1 MRLRF
6 IVLVCL
12 VFFNSLS
19 SEAFALSTDSL
30 VYFECRFDLDKHQ
43 LSSNQ
48 KARIDS
54 LLKKVPVNIIKNITI
69 YGHTDS
75 LADVEYNRK
84 LSRRRVQSVLK
95 YFVYQGLDPINAQTD
110 FYGEEKPAYANTPE
124 ERFKNRRVEVLL
136 SVDASLL
143 PMTDR
148 RLSDYTFKTGDRLRI
163 SNLNFVP
170 NQPVPVST
178 SYSAFEELLKVMN
191 ENPDLELSL
200 RGHVCC
206 SNDFELSVARSR
218 MVYDFLIDHG
228 ITKNRLDYKGFGNKV
243 PLFDEIDDESEA
255 LNRRVEIEVLFN
267 SEERQEYTSQSKLQ
281 IEAPLMDI
289 KFNDASARLS
299 PSGDFMLTL
308 VADMIKDSEG
318 LVFHF
323 SLYDNIG
330 DAVLSSQRANTLE
343 KTLRKKG
350 VPNKLIK
357 VQKLPIKKAMP
368 RTPDYNWIMVEIK
381 QKGK

>member
-1 MRLRF
+1 MKLHF
-6 IVLVCL
+6 LALVYVLFSSSCFSK
-12 VFFNSLS
+12 VFAVN
-19 SEAFALSTDSL
+19 EDSL
-30 VYFECRFDLDKHQ
+30 VYFECRFDLDRHQ
-43 LSSNQ
+43 LSASQ
-48 KARIDS
+48 KSRIDS
-54 LLKKVPVNIIKNITI
+54 LLQKVPVNIIKNITI

-75 LADVEYNRK
+75 LADLEYNRK
-84 LSRRRVQSVLK
+84 LSRKRVQSVLK

-148 RLSDYTFKTGDRLRI
+148 QLSDYTFETGDRLRI

-170 NQPVPVST
+170 NQAVPIST
-178 SYSAFEELLKVMN
+178 SFSAFEELLKVMN
-191 ENPDLELSL
+191 ENPELELSL

-218 MVYDFLIDHG
+218 MVYDFLVDHG

-243 PLFDEIDDESEA
+243 PLFEELDDEAEA
-255 LNRRVEIEVLFN
+255 LNRRVEMEVLFN
-267 SEERQEYTSQSKLQ
+267 SEERREYTAKPKLQ

-289 KFNDASARLS
+289 KFNEASARLS

-308 VADMIKDSEG
+308 IADMIKDSEG
-318 LVFHF
+318 LFFSF

-330 DAVLSSQRANTLE
+330 DAILSSQRANTLE

-357 VQKLPIKKAMP
+357 VQKQPIKKAMP
-368 RTPDYNWIMVEIK
+368 RTPDYNWVIVEIK
-381 QKGK
+381 QK